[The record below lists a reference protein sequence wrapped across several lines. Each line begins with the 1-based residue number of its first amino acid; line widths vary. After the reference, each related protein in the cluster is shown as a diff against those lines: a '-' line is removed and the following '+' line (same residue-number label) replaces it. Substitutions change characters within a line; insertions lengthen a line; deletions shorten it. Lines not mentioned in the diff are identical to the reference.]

1 MKYQVSMPDLTG
13 NERKY
18 LNECID
24 TNWVGSEGP
33 MVKKFEKKYAEWHGK
48 GYHCVTTS
56 SGTTALELAVRALDL
71 PEDSEIIIP
80 THTMI
85 AVPNAVVRNGHIPVL
100 VDTDIKDWNMDTNKI
115 EPLITKYTKAILAVH
130 TYGHLCNMEHIMY
143 IAKKYD
149 LKVIEDVAEAHG
161 AEYKGRMA
169 GTFGDIACYS
179 FYGNK
184 IITMGEGGACVT
196 KDKELAEKMS
206 YLRAHTF
213 TPEKHFWHRDV
224 GFNFR
229 ISSMQAAVGLAQLE
243 RIDEFIE
250 KKRQIAEWY
259 REELKDSGAIL
270 SPEMEGYKNV
280 FWYNGFLVNER
291 DALQDYLLKEGID
304 TRTFFIPIHRQPS
317 YLGDFDKN
325 YNYPV
330 AEYLSKCGLYL
341 PSSTLLTREDIKVI
355 CKVFKEGIAN
365 V

>member
-1 MKYQVSMPDLTG
+1 MPDLTG
-13 NERKY
+13 NEKKY

-24 TNWVGSEGP
+24 TNWVGSNGP
-33 MVKKFEKKYAEWHGK
+33 MVTKFESEYAKWHGK
-48 GYHCVTTS
+48 DYHCVTTS

-71 PEDSEIIIP
+71 PRGSDIIIP

-85 AVPNAVVRNGHIPVL
+85 AVPNAVVRNEHIPVL
-100 VDTDIKDWNMDTNKI
+100 VDSDIRDWNMDVRKI
-115 EPLITKYTKAILAVH
+115 EREITHHTKAIIAVH
-130 TYGHLCNMEHIMY
+130 TYGHLCDMEGIMKL
-143 IAKKYD
+143 AKKYN

-161 AEYKGRMA
+161 AEYKGQMA
-169 GTFGDIACYS
+169 GTFGDVACYS

-196 KDKELAEKMS
+196 KDKALADKMS

-229 ISSMQAAVGLAQLE
+229 ISNMQAAIGLAQLE

-259 REELKDSGAIL
+259 SDGLKETGVIIA
-270 SPEMEGYKNV
+270 PERDGYKNV

-291 DALQDYLLKEGID
+291 DMLQEALLKKGVD
-304 TRTFFIPIHRQPS
+304 TRTFFIPIHDQPC
-317 YLGDFDKN
+317 YLGEFEDIYPIAN
-325 YNYPV
+325 YFRDN
-330 AEYLSKCGLYL
+330 GLYL
-341 PSSTLLTREDIKVI
+341 PSSTLLTKEDVMDI
-355 CKVFKEGIAN
+355 CKLFKEAI
-365 V
+365 VECE